1 MVQFCRDTRHL
12 QPEEAREVWVE
23 VCLSPAHITHAG
35 RPALG
40 WSVCGRL
47 FGAAQGAAERRLAR
61 YRAFGCGGTAG
72 RAVFAS
78 QEEVAAR
85 DTVQMLRQVAE
96 SDQSFV
102 ALTGDDARAE
112 RRRVW
117 SV

>member
-12 QPEEAREVWVE
+12 PPEEAREMWVE
-23 VCLSPAHITHAG
+23 VRMDPAHITHAG

-40 WSVCGRL
+40 WVVCGRL

-61 YRAFGCGGTAG
+61 YRAFECGGTAG
-72 RAVFAS
+72 RAVFGA
-78 QEEVAAR
+78 QEEASAR

-96 SDQSFV
+96 TDPAFV
-102 ALTGDDARAE
+102 ALTGDEARAE